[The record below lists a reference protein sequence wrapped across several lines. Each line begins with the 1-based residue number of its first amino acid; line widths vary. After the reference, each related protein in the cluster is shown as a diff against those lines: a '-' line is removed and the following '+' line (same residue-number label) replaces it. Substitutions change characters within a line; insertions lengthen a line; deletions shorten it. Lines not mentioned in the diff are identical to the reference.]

1 MACEEEFNALR
12 QAQQEL
18 ARHQQQHPH
27 PDAGPS
33 QGSAGSEGS
42 EGSAGSEGSEIEALR
57 RLAELTAAVR
67 QKQAAYDLCR
77 GQTQGSGVEA
87 LMRDDT
93 RRPLGGAG

>member
-27 PDAGPS
+27 PDSGPP
-33 QGSAGSEGS
+33 

-57 RLAELTAAVR
+57 RLAELTAAVQ

-77 GQTQGSGVEA
+77 GRTQGSGVEA

-93 RRPLGGAG
+93 GRPLGGGAGPPM